1 MSLTV
6 DTRSILFNRVLK
18 KGLLEGKKTHFH
30 I

>member
-6 DTRSILFNRVLK
+6 DTRSILFNMVLK
-18 KGLLEGKKTHFH
+18 KGLLASKKTHFH